1 MSFSTATGISLIDSR
16 NKSGFLLLPSV
27 TDIPGR
33 ILYIKDSARAFGS
46 SSITLSTQ
54 LNQSFDNGRNTNTL
68 KDTDGYILLA
78 SDGISKWTQIGGTTI
93 NEGYIGNAYISS
105 LFANTMSTTYTTTTK
120 SVSRSTFELNTQY
133 RVGPSTISYRGRDLF
148 TPLTMNMSLYDLP
161 ISTFANLNNSR
172 VNILSTFTA
181 SGEFNIPIDFGAYP
195 YTKNFYSTLTN
206 NIGLPLN
213 TRNLN
218 MKLWGVGGNS
228 GYIGTNAPPSGYL
241 RGGAG
246 AYMNVSGFY
255 PSKIFGPYNDPI
267 SYALYVPD
275 PDTTK
280 NGAERQFVVSTV
292 VKTLGQFDSLYIYS
306 GRGAVHGP
314 VFRLIYQGDN
324 YDIFSPASGGGGL
337 WRSNVLNGSVT
348 RFNGGD
354 AGSAAL
360 SNIQNVVWDP
370 NISLATQSYG
380 LGGGGAQIGA
390 CNLNG
395 PGLAGVSLNNQKV
408 YTYPWTDPTYT
419 NGSVRIVSAL
429 DPTSQG
435 DPDWIEAG
443 GLVQQFGLG
452 GAGNSIIGSGL
463 APNPL
468 VVIEQPYDRL
478 TSNLTFVGNGTF
490 TSLITAPVTF
500 RLTGPDGLFLSI
512 NGQTLIND
520 WTIKNQMHGISTVMQ
535 INNGHDYNVNLAAFN
550 ATSINNKF
558 QFEYYIE
565 DLQTLGTE
573 IVMSISSGVFFNNA
587 STTFTSSV
595 TARSIFTDTFQ
606 TNNFIGQN
614 FQLVP
619 SNVQATTPFYVASA
633 ATFADTL
640 VVQGYLS
647 VSRGV
652 YTSSLNTSSLVFEN
666 TWPLSDRQEM
676 KLYDSTL
683 TLGNMEI
690 LTPVNID
697 RLVLGSTIQGLGSY
711 GYLST
716 MLVGSLNFT
725 STVEGIG
732 SSGYLSSLNMIGIWN
747 FISTSGLTSTIGGL
761 GSAGYV
767 SSAVG
772 LDFILQSTTR
782 GLGTIRY
789 ISSTG
794 LVSTVRGLGS
804 SGYLSSGL
812 GLAFILQ
819 STTRGL
825 GSLGYLS
832 SAASFGDLGYISS
845 TGLASTVDG
854 LGTSGYISS
863 FVTLST
869 ISCGLTNI
877 SIDEASSI
885 VFNAATRE
893 AGRFISSG
901 RFGIN
906 TSSPLVTLDVDGSLF
921 VRSTIYVSSA
931 IVINKGVN
939 VVANAALDIS
949 GIAVMGSLFVQS
961 QGTFGTTV
969 TAQSFATPSDK
980 TLKKD
985 IVTISSP
992 MEIIGKT
999 RGVEFKWLTGI
1010 HDYGYV
1016 AQEVE
1021 KYLPEAVLKQG
1032 STLFVKYD
1040 VFVPFITESIKGLS
1054 SEIADI
1060 RGILSRNGLV

>member
-46 SSITLSTQ
+46 SSLTLSTQ
-54 LNQSFDNGRNTNTL
+54 LNQTFDNGRNTNAL
-68 KDTDGYILLA
+68 RETDGYVLLA
-78 SDGISKWTQIGGTTI
+78 SDGVSKWAQIGGTAI
-93 NEGYIGNAYISS
+93 NEGYIGNARISS
-105 LFANTMSTTYTTTTK
+105 LFANTASTTFTTTTK

-133 RVGPSTISYRGRDLF
+133 IVGPSTLSYRGRDLF
-148 TPLTMNMSLYDLP
+148 TPLSMNMSLYDLP
-161 ISTFANLNNSR
+161 ISTFANLTDTR
-172 VNILSTFTA
+172 VNLLSTFTA
-181 SGEFNIPIDFGAYP
+181 NGEFNVPIDFGAYP
-195 YTKNFYSTLTN
+195 YYKKFYSTAVN
-206 NIGLPLN
+206 NIELPLN

-218 MKLWGVGGNS
+218 MKIWGIGGNS
-228 GYIGTNAPPSGYL
+228 GYLGTNAPPSGYL
-241 RGGAG
+241 RGGAA

-255 PSKIFGPYNDPI
+255 PSKVFGPYNDPI
-267 SYALYVPD
+267 TYALTVPN
-275 PDTTK
+275 PDTSVPGT
-280 NGAERQFVVSTV
+280 NQPFVVSTI

-306 GRGAVHGP
+306 GRGAVNGP
-314 VFRLIYQGDN
+314 VFRIMYQGSN
-324 YDIFSPASGGGGL
+324 YDVFSPASGGGGL
-337 WRSNVLNGSVT
+337 WTSNVLNGTIT

-354 AGSAAL
+354 AGAAAL
-360 SNIQNVVWDP
+360 SNITNVVWDP

-380 LGGGGAQIGA
+380 VGGGGAQIGA

-395 PGLAGVSLNNQKV
+395 PGLAGKSLNNQKV
-408 YTYPWTDPTYT
+408 YSYPWPEPTYT

-443 GLVQQFGLG
+443 GLTKQFGLG

-468 VVIEQPYDRL
+468 VVLEQPYDRL

-520 WTIKNQMHGISTVMQ
+520 WTINNQMHGISTVMQ
-535 INNGHDYNVNLAAFN
+535 VNNGHGYNVNIAAFN
-550 ATSINNKF
+550 ATSYDNRLK
-558 QFEYYIE
+558 FEYYIE

-606 TNNFIGQN
+606 TNSFIGQN

-640 VVQGYLS
+640 VVQGNLS

-652 YTSSLNTSSLVFEN
+652 YTSSVNTSSLVFEN

-697 RLVLGSTIQGLGSY
+697 RLVLGSTIQGLGSF

-716 MLVGSLNFT
+716 MLLGSSNFT
-725 STVEGIG
+725 STVEGMG
-732 SSGYLSSLNMIGIWN
+732 SSGYLSSFNAIGVWN
-747 FISTSGLTSTIGGL
+747 FISTSGLASTVEGL

-789 ISSTG
+789 ISSAG

-812 GLAFILQ
+812 GLSFILQ

-845 TGLASTVDG
+845 TGLASTIDG
-854 LGTSGYISS
+854 LASAGYISS

-885 VFNAATRE
+885 VFNTASRE

-906 TSSPLVTLDVDGSLF
+906 TSSPLVALDVDGSLF

-939 VVANAALDIS
+939 AVANAALDIS
-949 GIAVMGSLFVQS
+949 GIATMGSLFVQS

-985 IVTISSP
+985 IMTISSP
-992 MEIIGKT
+992 MDLIAKT
-999 RGVEFKWLTGI
+999 RGVEFKWLTGS

-1021 KYLPEAVLKQG
+1021 KYLPEAVLRQG
-1032 STLFVKYD
+1032 STLYVKYD

-1060 RGILSRNGLV
+1060 RGILSRNGMV

>member
-33 ILYIKDSARAFGS
+33 ILYIKDSAKAFGS

-54 LNQSFDNGRNTNTL
+54 LNQIFDNGRNTNIL
-68 KDTDGYILLA
+68 NDVDGYILLA
-78 SDGISKWTQIGGTTI
+78 SDGVSKWTQIGGTTI
-93 NEGYIGNAYISS
+93 NEGYIGNARISS
-105 LFANTMSTTYTTTTK
+105 LFANTLSTTNMTTTK
-120 SVSRSTFELNTQY
+120 FVSRSTFELNTQY
-133 RVGPSTISYRGRDLF
+133 RVGPSTLLYRGRDLF

-161 ISTFANLNNSR
+161 ISTFANFQNSR
-172 VNILSTFTA
+172 VNILSTFA
-181 SGEFNIPIDFGAYP
+181 LNGEFNIPIDFGAYP

-206 NIGLPLN
+206 NITLPLN

-218 MKLWGVGGNS
+218 IKMWGVGGNS
-228 GYIGTNAPPSGYL
+228 GYLGTDAPPSGYL

-246 AYMNVSGFY
+246 AYMNIKEFY
-255 PSKIFGPYNDPI
+255 PTKIFGQYNDTI
-267 SYALYVPD
+267 SYALYVPNA
-275 PDTTK
+275 DTSEP
-280 NGAERQFVVSTV
+280 GAEQPFVVSTIE
-292 VKTLGQFDSLYIYS
+292 KTLGQFDSLYIYS
-306 GRGAVHGP
+306 GRGSIHGP
-314 VFRLIYQGDN
+314 VLRVMYQGSN
-324 YDIFSPASGGGGL
+324 YDVFSPASGGGGL
-337 WRSNVLNGSVT
+337 WTSNVNDGTILK
-348 RFNGGD
+348 FNGGD
-354 AGSAAL
+354 ANATAV
-360 SNIQNVVWDP
+360 SNITNVVWNP
-370 NISLATQSYG
+370 NISLATQKYG
-380 LGGGGAQIGA
+380 IGGGGAQIGA

-395 PGLAGVSLNNQKV
+395 PGLAGRSLNNQKV
-408 YTYPWTDPTYT
+408 YCYPWIDPTYT

-443 GLVQQFGLG
+443 GVSKQFGFG

-468 VVIEQPYDRL
+468 VVLEQPYDRL
-478 TSNLTFVGNGTF
+478 TSNLTFVGNGGF

-500 RLTGPDGLFLSI
+500 RLTGPDGLFLSV
-512 NGQTLIND
+512 NGQPIIND
-520 WTIKNQMHGISTVMQ
+520 WTVKNQMHGISTIIQV
-535 INNGHDYNVNLAAFN
+535 NNGHDYNLNIMAFN
-550 ATSINNKF
+550 ATSSNNTLK
-558 QFEYYIE
+558 FEYYIE
-565 DLQTLGTE
+565 DLQTLGSE
-573 IVMSISSGVFFNNA
+573 IVMSISSGIFLNSA

-606 TNNFIGQN
+606 TNNFIGQS

-640 VVQGYLS
+640 VVQGKMS

-652 YTSSLNTSSLVFEN
+652 YTSSVNTSSIVFEN
-666 TWPLSDRQEM
+666 TRALSDRQEM
-676 KLYDSTL
+676 KLYESTL
-683 TLGNMEI
+683 TLGKMEI
-690 LTPVNID
+690 LTPLNIN
-697 RLVLGSTIQGLGSY
+697 RLVLTSTIQGLGSF

-716 MLVGSLNFT
+716 IILSSSDFT
-725 STVEGIG
+725 STVEGLG
-732 SSGYLSSLNMIGIWN
+732 TFGYLSSLNTVGVWS
-747 FISTSGLTSTIGGL
+747 FISTSGLTSTVEGL
-761 GSAGYV
+761 GSIGYV
-767 SSAVG
+767 SSPVG
-772 LDFILQSTTR
+772 LDFILQSTTK

-789 ISSTG
+789 ISSAG

-804 SGYLSSGL
+804 SGYLSSAL
-812 GLAFILQ
+812 GLSFILQ

-825 GSLGYLS
+825 GTIGYLS
-832 SAASFGDLGYISS
+832 SAASFGDFGYISS
-845 TGLASTVDG
+845 TGLASTVNG
-854 LGTSGYISS
+854 LGTAGYISS

-869 ISCGLTNI
+869 ISSGLTNI

-885 VFNAATRE
+885 VFNTVSRE

-906 TSSPLVTLDVDGSLF
+906 TSSPLVTLDVNGSLF

-939 VVANAALDIS
+939 AVANAALDIS
-949 GIAVMGSLFVQS
+949 GIAVIGSLFVQS

-985 IVTISSP
+985 IMTISSP
-992 MEIIGKT
+992 MDLIGKT
-999 RGVEFKWLTGI
+999 RGVEFKWLTGG

-1021 KYLPEAVLKQG
+1021 KYLPEAVLRQE
-1032 STLFVKYD
+1032 STLYVKYD
-1040 VFVPFITESIKGLS
+1040 VFVPFITESIKGLC

-1060 RGILSRNGLV
+1060 KAILSRNGLV

>member
-1 MSFSTATGISLIDSR
+1 
-16 NKSGFLLLPSV
+16 
-27 TDIPGR
+27 
-33 ILYIKDSARAFGS
+33 
-46 SSITLSTQ
+46 
-54 LNQSFDNGRNTNTL
+54 
-68 KDTDGYILLA
+68 
-78 SDGISKWTQIGGTTI
+78 
-93 NEGYIGNAYISS
+93 
-105 LFANTMSTTYTTTTK
+105 
-120 SVSRSTFELNTQY
+120 
-133 RVGPSTISYRGRDLF
+133 
-148 TPLTMNMSLYDLP
+148 
-161 ISTFANLNNSR
+161 LNNSR

-181 SGEFNIPIDFGAYP
+181 NGEFNIPIDFGAYP
-195 YTKNFYSTLTN
+195 YTKKFYSTLTN

-218 MKLWGVGGNS
+218 MKMWGVGGNS

-314 VFRLIYQGDN
+314 IFRLIYQGDN
-324 YDIFSPASGGGGL
+324 YDIFSPASGGGGI
-337 WRSNVLNGSVT
+337 WTSNVLTGSIAK
-348 RFNGGD
+348 FNGGD

-370 NISLATQSYG
+370 NVYLATQSYG
-380 LGGGGAQIGA
+380 VGGGGAQIGA

-395 PGLAGVSLNNQKV
+395 PGLAGKSLNNQKI

-435 DPDWIEAG
+435 DPDWIAAG
-443 GLVQQFGLG
+443 GLAEQFGLG

-478 TSNLTFVGNGTF
+478 TSNLTFVGNGNF

-500 RLTGPDGLFLSI
+500 RLSGPDGLFLSI

-520 WTIKNQMHGISTVMQ
+520 WTIKNQMHGISTIMQ
-535 INNGHDYNVNLAAFN
+535 VNNGHDYNVNIAAFN

-633 ATFADTL
+633 ATFANTL
-640 VVQGYLS
+640 SVQGNLS

-652 YTSSLNTSSLVFEN
+652 YTSSINTSSLVFEN

-676 KLYDSTL
+676 ILHDSTL
-683 TLGNMEI
+683 TLGKMEI
-690 LTPVNID
+690 LTPLNID
-697 RLVLGSTIQGLGSY
+697 RLVLSSTIQGLGSF

-716 MLVGSLNFT
+716 MLVSSSNFT

-747 FISTSGLTSTIGGL
+747 FISTSGLTSTIDGL
-761 GSAGYV
+761 GSIGYV
-767 SSAVG
+767 SSGVS
-772 LDFILQSTTR
+772 LDFVLQSTTK

-789 ISSTG
+789 ISSAG

-804 SGYLSSGL
+804 AGYLSSGL
-812 GLAFILQ
+812 GLSFILQ

-845 TGLASTVDG
+845 TGLASTVSG

-877 SIDEASSI
+877 SIEEASSI
-885 VFNAATRE
+885 VFNVATRE

-906 TSSPLVTLDVDGSLF
+906 TSSPLVTLDVGGSLF

-992 MEIIGKT
+992 MGLIGKT
-999 RGVEFKWLTGI
+999 RGVEFKWLTGA

-1021 KYLPEAVLKQG
+1021 KYLPEAVLRQG